1 MRKGTARLPLHGG
14 KCPAWLF
21 EKMQRLG
28 ALIMEVVLL
37 EYGAQEV
44 LRRLSDPHWFQ
55 ALGCVLG
62 YDWHSSGVTTTT
74 CAALKEGLRDRQ
86 KELGLFIAG
95 GKGNTALQTP
105 REIEHLGSRFAL
117 QQRVCGLQATSRLV
131 AKVDNTALQD
141 GFDLY
146 HHTIFFTSDGSWAVV
161 QQGMNG
167 ESRWARR
174 YHWLGEQVSDFVSEP
189 HQAVCCDQRGDVIL
203 NMVARESEANRQA
216 SLQVGLGNPEEFL
229 REWSKI
235 KDSEASLHLPREHA
249 LPQGKRIAA
258 ALYKAHE
265 EQPADYTA
273 LLSIQG
279 MGPQTIR
286 AISLVA
292 ELSFGAPSSRKDP
305 ARYSFAHGGK
315 DGHPYPVDRENYR
328 RSIHILEEAVS
339 RARIGNSD
347 KMRALKR
354 LAELNQE
361 KGVDG

>member
-14 KCPAWLF
+14 RCPAWLF
-21 EKMQRLG
+21 QKMQHLAG
-28 ALIMEVVLL
+28 LIMEVVVL
-37 EYGAQEV
+37 EYGNREV
-44 LRRLSDPHWFQ
+44 LHRLSDPHWFQ

-62 YDWHSSGVTTTT
+62 YDWHSSGLTTTT

-86 KELGLFIAG
+86 NELGLFITG
-95 GKGNTALQTP
+95 GKGKTALQTP
-105 REIEHLGSRFAL
+105 KEIEQLGSRYGL
-117 QQRVCGLQATSRLV
+117 QQSVVELQAISRLV

-141 GFDLY
+141 GYDLY
-146 HHTIFFTSDGSWAVV
+146 HHSLVFTSDGSWAVV

-174 YHWLGEQVSDFVSEP
+174 YHWLGEQVKDFVSDP
-189 HQAVCCDQRGDVIL
+189 HQAVCCDYRTDEIL
-203 NMVARESEANRQA
+203 NMVAGESEANRQA
-216 SLQVGLGNPEEFL
+216 SLKVSIEDPEGFL

-235 KDSEASLHLPREHA
+235 KENESSLLLPRHHP

-265 EQPADYTA
+265 EQPADYKK
-273 LLSIQG
+273 LLSISG

-292 ELSFGAPSSRKDP
+292 ELSFGAPPSRKDP

-315 DGHPYPVDRENYR
+315 DGHPYPVNKENYK
-328 RSIHILEEAVS
+328 RSINILEEAIS
-339 RARIGNSD
+339 RARIGD
-347 KMRALKR
+347 YEKMRSLKR
-354 LAELNQE
+354 LSALSRDR
-361 KGVDG
+361 GAG